1 MRTRSLVIGLLMV
14 IAFAAVA
21 ASGYWVWWAGQL
33 ERGIAQWREQQRLR
47 GYEITYGGPAIDGF
61 PLAHAARFDAPAIR
75 LRDGPSWQGPALSAR
90 AALWDPRT
98 IAVSFK
104 GHHLVERLNAGRLD
118 GMSLDSREAEGLL
131 RLYSDGRLETVDARL
146 LGLEVLAEPLGRFAS
161 AELRLSLTP
170 DYGPETGSVLGY
182 AFAVETS
189 QLQVPAA
196 LAAPLDPTAERI
208 VAVGRLDG
216 VFPQTASRL
225 ALAAWRDGG
234 GALELE
240 RVEVEWPPLGVTA
253 SGRLTLDDQLRPEG
267 QLAARIAGLP
277 ELLDRLVEQG
287 LMTAQQVSNIKLA
300 VLAFAGER
308 DHKSRPVLAAPLI
321 LRAGVLSL
329 GPLPLAR
336 ISPVL

>member
-1 MRTRSLVIGLLMV
+1 MRHRSLVLALLTV
-14 IAFAAVA
+14 AALIAVA
-21 ASGYWVWWAGQL
+21 AGGYWVWWAGQL

-61 PLAHAARFDAPAIR
+61 PLAHVARFDGPAIR
-75 LRDGPSWQGPALSAR
+75 SPDGTRWRGPALSAR
-90 AALWDPRT
+90 AALWDPYT
-98 IAVSFK
+98 IAVSFA
-104 GHHLVERLNAGRLD
+104 GRHVVERLNAGRLD
-118 GMSLDSREAEGLL
+118 TATLDSREADGLL
-131 RLYSDGRLETVDARL
+131 RLRGDGRLESADATL

-161 AELRLSLTP
+161 GWLRLSLTP
-170 DYGPETGSVLGY
+170 DYGPETGLVLGY
-182 AFAVETS
+182 DFAVETS
-189 QLQVPAA
+189 QLQIPTT

-208 VAVGRLDG
+208 LAVGRLDG
-216 VFPQTASRL
+216 IFPQTEPRR

-300 VLAFAGER
+300 VLVFAGER
-308 DHKSRPVLAAPLI
+308 DDKSRPVLAAPLI
-321 LRAGVLSL
+321 FRAGILSL

>member
-1 MRTRSLVIGLLMV
+1 
-14 IAFAAVA
+14 
-21 ASGYWVWWAGQL
+21 
-33 ERGIAQWREQQRLR
+33 
-47 GYEITYGGPAIDGF
+47 
-61 PLAHAARFDAPAIR
+61 
-75 LRDGPSWQGPALSAR
+75 
-90 AALWDPRT
+90 
-98 IAVSFK
+98 
-104 GHHLVERLNAGRLD
+104 VERLNAGRLD
-118 GMSLDSREAEGLL
+118 TATLDSRQADGLL
-131 RLYSDGRLETVDARL
+131 RLRGDGRLESADATL

-161 AELRLSLTP
+161 GWLRLSLTP
-170 DYGPETGSVLGY
+170 DYGPETGLVLGY
-182 AFAVETS
+182 DFAVEIS
-189 QLQVPAA
+189 QLQIPTT

-208 VAVGRLDG
+208 LAVGRLDG
-216 VFPQTASRL
+216 IFPQTEPRR

-300 VLAFAGER
+300 VLVFAGER
-308 DHKSRPVLAAPLI
+308 DDKSRPVLAAPLI
-321 LRAGVLSL
+321 FRAGILSL

>member
-1 MRTRSLVIGLLMV
+1 MRHRSLVIGLLTV
-14 IAFAAVA
+14 AALIAVA
-21 ASGYWVWWAGQL
+21 AGGYWVWWAGQL
-33 ERGIAQWREQQRLR
+33 ERGLAQWREQQRLR

-61 PLAHAARFDAPAIR
+61 PLAHVARFDGPAIR
-75 LRDGPSWQGPALSAR
+75 SPDGARWRGPALTAR
-90 AALWDPRT
+90 APLWDPRT
-98 IAVSFK
+98 IAVSFT
-104 GHHLVERLNAGRLD
+104 GRHVVERLNAGLLD
-118 GMSLDSREAEGLL
+118 TATLDSRQADGVL
-131 RLYSDGRLETVDARL
+131 RLRGDGRLESADATL

-161 AELRLSLTP
+161 GWLRLSLTP
-170 DYGPETGSVLGY
+170 DYSPETGLVIGY

-196 LAAPLDPTAERI
+196 LAAPLDPTAEKI
-208 VAVGRLDG
+208 LAVGRLDG
-216 VFPQTASRL
+216 IFPQTEPRR

-240 RVEVEWPPLGVTA
+240 RVEIEWPPLGVTA

-300 VLAFAGER
+300 VLVFAGER
-308 DHKSRPVLAAPLI
+308 DDKSRPVLAAPLI
-321 LRAGVLSL
+321 FRAGILSL

>member
-1 MRTRSLVIGLLMV
+1 MRPRSLVLALLTV
-14 IAFAAVA
+14 AALIAVA

-33 ERGIAQWREQQRLR
+33 ERGIAQWREQQRLH

-75 LRDGPSWQGPALSAR
+75 LPDGPIWQGPALSAR

-146 LGLEVLAEPLGRFAS
+146 LGLEILAKPFGQFRS

-170 DYGPETGSVLGY
+170 DYGLEAGLVLGHD
-182 AFAVETS
+182 FAIETS

-196 LAAPLDPTAERI
+196 LAAPLDPTAEKI
-208 VAVGRLDG
+208 VA
-216 VFPQTASRL
+216 PCA
-225 ALAAWRDGG
+225 
-234 GALELE
+234 
-240 RVEVEWPPLGVTA
+240 
-253 SGRLTLDDQLRPEG
+253 
-267 QLAARIAGLP
+267 
-277 ELLDRLVEQG
+277 
-287 LMTAQQVSNIKLA
+287 
-300 VLAFAGER
+300 
-308 DHKSRPVLAAPLI
+308 PVL
-321 LRAGVLSL
+321 LSS
-329 GPLPLAR
+329 AC
-336 ISPVL
+336 